1 MAVRRVEMHAGE
13 RRADGICHDIR
24 NRLSAAFITPID
36 QEDILHLAQLLDDV
50 TDALDEVALECY
62 MFRLAELPAGAPAFA
77 GLTRRCVG
85 KLCEAAIE
93 LRNFRSSGRLRAL
106 LAEVNTLEEQ
116 ADDAYATAIHD
127 LFAEDAAPRTLI
139 AGKAIFDCME
149 ACCDLCG
156 HAADVMD
163 QIIIKNTCSG
173 TTPIRPGRSVRPRSC
188 DICRRPQ
195 TGSAGAGGMIWIG
208 CSAPRDRVSCWH
220 GSS

>member
-1 MAVRRVEMHAGE
+1 MAKKTNEYFLLIEQQAAICVEAAALLENILTEYSAAGMAVRRVEMHAVE
-13 RRADGICHDIR
+13 RRADGVCHDIR

-77 GLTRRCVG
+77 GLTHRCVG

-139 AGKAIFDCME
+139 AGKAVFDCME

-163 QIIIKNTCSG
+163 QIIIKNT
-173 TTPIRPGRSVRPRSC
+173 
-188 DICRRPQ
+188 
-195 TGSAGAGGMIWIG
+195 
-208 CSAPRDRVSCWH
+208 
-220 GSS
+220 

>member
-1 MAVRRVEMHAGE
+1 MAKKTNEYFLLIEQQAAICVEAAALLENILTEYSAAGMAVRRVEMHSVE

-77 GLTRRCVG
+77 GLTHRCVG

-139 AGKAIFDCME
+139 AGKEIFDCME

-163 QIIIKNTCSG
+163 QIIIKNT
-173 TTPIRPGRSVRPRSC
+173 
-188 DICRRPQ
+188 
-195 TGSAGAGGMIWIG
+195 
-208 CSAPRDRVSCWH
+208 
-220 GSS
+220 

>member
-1 MAVRRVEMHAGE
+1 MAKKTNEYFLLIEQQAAICVEAAALLENILTEYSAAGMAVRRVEMHAVE

-156 HAADVMD
+156 HAADVME
-163 QIIIKNTCSG
+163 QIIIKNT
-173 TTPIRPGRSVRPRSC
+173 
-188 DICRRPQ
+188 
-195 TGSAGAGGMIWIG
+195 
-208 CSAPRDRVSCWH
+208 
-220 GSS
+220 

>member
-1 MAVRRVEMHAGE
+1 MRWSAICSALPNC
-13 RRADGICHDIR
+13 RRA
-24 NRLSAAFITPID
+24 L
-36 QEDILHLAQLLDDV
+36 
-50 TDALDEVALECY
+50 EVAAQ
-62 MFRLAELPAGAPAFA
+62 RLCGC
-77 GLTRRCVG
+77 RCVG

-163 QIIIKNTCSG
+163 QIIIKNT
-173 TTPIRPGRSVRPRSC
+173 
-188 DICRRPQ
+188 
-195 TGSAGAGGMIWIG
+195 
-208 CSAPRDRVSCWH
+208 
-220 GSS
+220 

>member
-1 MAVRRVEMHAGE
+1 MAKKTNEYFLLIEQQAAICVEAAALLENILTEYSAAGMAVRRVEMHAVE

-36 QEDILHLAQLLDDV
+36 QEDILRLAQLLDDV

-139 AGKAIFDCME
+139 AGKAVFDCME

-163 QIIIKNTCSG
+163 QIIIKNT
-173 TTPIRPGRSVRPRSC
+173 
-188 DICRRPQ
+188 
-195 TGSAGAGGMIWIG
+195 
-208 CSAPRDRVSCWH
+208 
-220 GSS
+220 

>member
-1 MAVRRVEMHAGE
+1 MAKKTNEYFLLIEQQAAICVEAAALLENILTEYSAAGMAVRRVEMHAVE

-77 GLTRRCVG
+77 GLTRRCVD

-163 QIIIKNTCSG
+163 QIIIKNT
-173 TTPIRPGRSVRPRSC
+173 
-188 DICRRPQ
+188 
-195 TGSAGAGGMIWIG
+195 
-208 CSAPRDRVSCWH
+208 
-220 GSS
+220 

>member
-1 MAVRRVEMHAGE
+1 MAKKTNEYFLLIEQQAAICVEAAALLENILTEYSAAGMAVRRVEMHAVE

-24 NRLSAAFITPID
+24 NLLSAAFITPID

-77 GLTRRCVG
+77 GLTHRCVG

-139 AGKAIFDCME
+139 AGKAVFDCME

-163 QIIIKNTCSG
+163 QIIIKNT
-173 TTPIRPGRSVRPRSC
+173 
-188 DICRRPQ
+188 
-195 TGSAGAGGMIWIG
+195 
-208 CSAPRDRVSCWH
+208 
-220 GSS
+220 

>member
-1 MAVRRVEMHAGE
+1 MAKKTNEYFLLIEQQAAICVEAAALLENILTEYSAAGMAVRRVEMHAVE

-50 TDALDEVALECY
+50 TNALDEVALECY

-163 QIIIKNTCSG
+163 QIIIKNT
-173 TTPIRPGRSVRPRSC
+173 
-188 DICRRPQ
+188 
-195 TGSAGAGGMIWIG
+195 
-208 CSAPRDRVSCWH
+208 
-220 GSS
+220 

>member
-1 MAVRRVEMHAGE
+1 MAKKTNEYFLLIEQQATICVEAAALLENILMEYSAAGMAVRRVEMHAVE

-116 ADDAYATAIHD
+116 ADDAYATEIHD
-127 LFAEDAAPRTLI
+127 LFGEDAAPRTLI

-163 QIIIKNTCSG
+163 QIIIKNT
-173 TTPIRPGRSVRPRSC
+173 
-188 DICRRPQ
+188 
-195 TGSAGAGGMIWIG
+195 
-208 CSAPRDRVSCWH
+208 
-220 GSS
+220 

>member
-1 MAVRRVEMHAGE
+1 MAKKTNEYFLLIEQQAAICVEAAALLENILTEYSAAGMAVRRVEMHAVE

-149 ACCDLCG
+149 ACFDLCG

-163 QIIIKNTCSG
+163 QIIIKNT
-173 TTPIRPGRSVRPRSC
+173 
-188 DICRRPQ
+188 
-195 TGSAGAGGMIWIG
+195 
-208 CSAPRDRVSCWH
+208 
-220 GSS
+220 

>member
-1 MAVRRVEMHAGE
+1 MAKKTNEYFLLIEQQAAICVEAAALLENILTEYSAAGMAVRRVEMHAVE

-85 KLCEAAIE
+85 RLCEAAIE

-139 AGKAIFDCME
+139 AGKALFDCME

-163 QIIIKNTCSG
+163 QIIIKNT
-173 TTPIRPGRSVRPRSC
+173 
-188 DICRRPQ
+188 
-195 TGSAGAGGMIWIG
+195 
-208 CSAPRDRVSCWH
+208 
-220 GSS
+220 

>member
-1 MAVRRVEMHAGE
+1 MAKKTNEYFLLIEQQAAICVEAAALLEKILTEYSAAGMAVRRVEMHAVE

-163 QIIIKNTCSG
+163 QIIIKNT
-173 TTPIRPGRSVRPRSC
+173 
-188 DICRRPQ
+188 
-195 TGSAGAGGMIWIG
+195 
-208 CSAPRDRVSCWH
+208 
-220 GSS
+220 

>member
-1 MAVRRVEMHAGE
+1 MAKKTNEYFLLIEQQAAICVEAAALLEDILTEYSAAGMAVRRVEMHAVE

-163 QIIIKNTCSG
+163 QIIIKNT
-173 TTPIRPGRSVRPRSC
+173 
-188 DICRRPQ
+188 
-195 TGSAGAGGMIWIG
+195 
-208 CSAPRDRVSCWH
+208 
-220 GSS
+220 

>member
-1 MAVRRVEMHAGE
+1 MAKKTNEYFLLIEQQAAICVEAAALLENILTEYSAAGMAVRRVEMHAVE

-163 QIIIKNTCSG
+163 QIIIKNT
-173 TTPIRPGRSVRPRSC
+173 
-188 DICRRPQ
+188 
-195 TGSAGAGGMIWIG
+195 
-208 CSAPRDRVSCWH
+208 
-220 GSS
+220 

>member
-1 MAVRRVEMHAGE
+1 MAKKTNEYFLLIEQQAAICVEAAALLENILTEYSAAGMAVRRVEMHAVE

-36 QEDILHLAQLLDDV
+36 QEDILRLAQLLDDV

-163 QIIIKNTCSG
+163 QIIIKNT
-173 TTPIRPGRSVRPRSC
+173 
-188 DICRRPQ
+188 
-195 TGSAGAGGMIWIG
+195 
-208 CSAPRDRVSCWH
+208 
-220 GSS
+220 

>member
-1 MAVRRVEMHAGE
+1 MAKKTNEYFLLIEQQAAICVEAAALLENILTEYSAAGMAVRRVEMHAVE

-36 QEDILHLAQLLDDV
+36 QEDILHLAQLLDVV

-62 MFRLAELPAGAPAFA
+62 MVRLAELPAGAPAFA

-163 QIIIKNTCSG
+163 QIIIKNT
-173 TTPIRPGRSVRPRSC
+173 
-188 DICRRPQ
+188 
-195 TGSAGAGGMIWIG
+195 
-208 CSAPRDRVSCWH
+208 
-220 GSS
+220 

>member
-1 MAVRRVEMHAGE
+1 MAKKTNEYFLLIEQQAAICVEAAALLENILTEYSAAGMAVRRVEMHAVE

-77 GLTRRCVG
+77 GLTRWCVG

-139 AGKAIFDCME
+139 AGKAVFDCME

-163 QIIIKNTCSG
+163 QIIIKNT
-173 TTPIRPGRSVRPRSC
+173 
-188 DICRRPQ
+188 
-195 TGSAGAGGMIWIG
+195 
-208 CSAPRDRVSCWH
+208 
-220 GSS
+220 

>member
-1 MAVRRVEMHAGE
+1 MAKKTNEYFLLIEQQAAICVEAAALLENILTEYSAAGMAVRCVEMHAVE

-163 QIIIKNTCSG
+163 QIIIKNT
-173 TTPIRPGRSVRPRSC
+173 
-188 DICRRPQ
+188 
-195 TGSAGAGGMIWIG
+195 
-208 CSAPRDRVSCWH
+208 
-220 GSS
+220 

>member
-1 MAVRRVEMHAGE
+1 MAKKTNEYFLLIEQQAAICVEAAALLENILTEYSAAGMAVRRVEMHAVE

-77 GLTRRCVG
+77 GLTHRCVG

-139 AGKAIFDCME
+139 ACKAIFDCME

-163 QIIIKNTCSG
+163 QIIIKNT
-173 TTPIRPGRSVRPRSC
+173 
-188 DICRRPQ
+188 
-195 TGSAGAGGMIWIG
+195 
-208 CSAPRDRVSCWH
+208 
-220 GSS
+220 

>member
-1 MAVRRVEMHAGE
+1 MAKKTNEYFLLIEQQAAICVEAAALLENILTEYSAAGMAVRRVEMHAVE

-156 HAADVMD
+156 LAADVMD
-163 QIIIKNTCSG
+163 QIIIKNT
-173 TTPIRPGRSVRPRSC
+173 
-188 DICRRPQ
+188 
-195 TGSAGAGGMIWIG
+195 
-208 CSAPRDRVSCWH
+208 
-220 GSS
+220 

>member
-1 MAVRRVEMHAGE
+1 MAKKTNEYFLLIEQQAAICVEAAALLENILTEYSAAGMAVRRVEMHAVE

-77 GLTRRCVG
+77 ELTRRCVG

-163 QIIIKNTCSG
+163 QIIIKNT
-173 TTPIRPGRSVRPRSC
+173 
-188 DICRRPQ
+188 
-195 TGSAGAGGMIWIG
+195 
-208 CSAPRDRVSCWH
+208 
-220 GSS
+220 

>member
-1 MAVRRVEMHAGE
+1 MAKKTNEYFLLFEQQAAICVEAAALLENILTEYSAAGMAVRRVEMHAVE

-163 QIIIKNTCSG
+163 QIIIKNT
-173 TTPIRPGRSVRPRSC
+173 
-188 DICRRPQ
+188 
-195 TGSAGAGGMIWIG
+195 
-208 CSAPRDRVSCWH
+208 
-220 GSS
+220 

>member
-1 MAVRRVEMHAGE
+1 MAKKTNEYFLLIEQQAAICVEAAALLENILTEFSAAGMAVRRVEMHAVE

-163 QIIIKNTCSG
+163 QIIIKNT
-173 TTPIRPGRSVRPRSC
+173 
-188 DICRRPQ
+188 
-195 TGSAGAGGMIWIG
+195 
-208 CSAPRDRVSCWH
+208 
-220 GSS
+220 

>member
-1 MAVRRVEMHAGE
+1 MAKKTNEYFLLIEQQAAICVEAAALLENILTEYSAAGMAVRRVEMHAVE

-62 MFRLAELPAGAPAFA
+62 MFHLAELPAGAPAFA

-163 QIIIKNTCSG
+163 QIIIKNT
-173 TTPIRPGRSVRPRSC
+173 
-188 DICRRPQ
+188 
-195 TGSAGAGGMIWIG
+195 
-208 CSAPRDRVSCWH
+208 
-220 GSS
+220 

>member
-1 MAVRRVEMHAGE
+1 MAKKTNEYFLLIEQQAAICVEAAALLENILTEYSAAGMAVRRVEMHAVE

-36 QEDILHLAQLLDDV
+36 QEDMLHLAQLLDDV

-93 LRNFRSSGRLRAL
+93 LRNFRSSGCLRAL

-163 QIIIKNTCSG
+163 QIIIKNT
-173 TTPIRPGRSVRPRSC
+173 
-188 DICRRPQ
+188 
-195 TGSAGAGGMIWIG
+195 
-208 CSAPRDRVSCWH
+208 
-220 GSS
+220 

>member
-1 MAVRRVEMHAGE
+1 MAKKTNEYFLLIEQQAAICVEAAALLENILTEYSAAGMAVRRVEMHAVE

-93 LRNFRSSGRLRAL
+93 LRNFRSSGRLREL

-163 QIIIKNTCSG
+163 QIIIKNT
-173 TTPIRPGRSVRPRSC
+173 
-188 DICRRPQ
+188 
-195 TGSAGAGGMIWIG
+195 
-208 CSAPRDRVSCWH
+208 
-220 GSS
+220 

>member
-1 MAVRRVEMHAGE
+1 MAKKTNEYFLLIEQQAAICVEAAALLENILTEYSAAGMAVRRVEMHAVE

-77 GLTRRCVG
+77 GLTHRCVG

-139 AGKAIFDCME
+139 AGKAIIDCME

-163 QIIIKNTCSG
+163 QIIIKNT
-173 TTPIRPGRSVRPRSC
+173 
-188 DICRRPQ
+188 
-195 TGSAGAGGMIWIG
+195 
-208 CSAPRDRVSCWH
+208 
-220 GSS
+220 

>member
-1 MAVRRVEMHAGE
+1 MAKKTNEYFLLIEQQAAICVEAAALLENILTEYSAAGMAVRRVEMHAVE

-62 MFRLAELPAGAPAFA
+62 MFRLAELPVGAPAFA
-77 GLTRRCVG
+77 GLTHRCVG

-163 QIIIKNTCSG
+163 QIIIKNT
-173 TTPIRPGRSVRPRSC
+173 
-188 DICRRPQ
+188 
-195 TGSAGAGGMIWIG
+195 
-208 CSAPRDRVSCWH
+208 
-220 GSS
+220 

>member
-1 MAVRRVEMHAGE
+1 MAKKTNEYFLLIEQQAAICVEAAALLENILTEYSAAGMAVRRVEMHAVE

-106 LAEVNTLEEQ
+106 LTEVNTLEEQ

-163 QIIIKNTCSG
+163 QIIIKNT
-173 TTPIRPGRSVRPRSC
+173 
-188 DICRRPQ
+188 
-195 TGSAGAGGMIWIG
+195 
-208 CSAPRDRVSCWH
+208 
-220 GSS
+220 

>member
-1 MAVRRVEMHAGE
+1 MAKKTNEYFLLIEQQAAICVEAAALLENILTEYSAAGMAVRRVEMHAVE
-13 RRADGICHDIR
+13 RRADGICHGIR

-36 QEDILHLAQLLDDV
+36 QEDILHLALLLDDV

-163 QIIIKNTCSG
+163 QIIIKNT
-173 TTPIRPGRSVRPRSC
+173 
-188 DICRRPQ
+188 
-195 TGSAGAGGMIWIG
+195 
-208 CSAPRDRVSCWH
+208 
-220 GSS
+220 

>member
-1 MAVRRVEMHAGE
+1 MAKKTNEYFLLIEQQAAICVEAAALLESILTEYSAAGMAVRRVEMHAVE

-77 GLTRRCVG
+77 GLTHRCVG

-163 QIIIKNTCSG
+163 QIIIKNT
-173 TTPIRPGRSVRPRSC
+173 
-188 DICRRPQ
+188 
-195 TGSAGAGGMIWIG
+195 
-208 CSAPRDRVSCWH
+208 
-220 GSS
+220 

>member
-1 MAVRRVEMHAGE
+1 MAKKTNEYFLLIEQQAAICVEAAALLENILTEYSAAGMAVRRVEMHAVE

-77 GLTRRCVG
+77 GLTHRCVG

-139 AGKAIFDCME
+139 AGKEIFDCME

-163 QIIIKNTCSG
+163 QIIIKNT
-173 TTPIRPGRSVRPRSC
+173 
-188 DICRRPQ
+188 
-195 TGSAGAGGMIWIG
+195 
-208 CSAPRDRVSCWH
+208 
-220 GSS
+220 

>member
-1 MAVRRVEMHAGE
+1 MAKKTNEYFLLIEQQAAICVEAAALLENILTEYSAAGMAVRRVEMHAVE

-77 GLTRRCVG
+77 GLARRCVG

-93 LRNFRSSGRLRAL
+93 LRNFRSSGRLRTL
-106 LAEVNTLEEQ
+106 LAEVNRLEEQ

-139 AGKAIFDCME
+139 AGKAVFDCME

-163 QIIIKNTCSG
+163 QIIIKNT
-173 TTPIRPGRSVRPRSC
+173 
-188 DICRRPQ
+188 
-195 TGSAGAGGMIWIG
+195 
-208 CSAPRDRVSCWH
+208 
-220 GSS
+220 

>member
-1 MAVRRVEMHAGE
+1 MAKKTNEYFLLIEQQAAICVEAAALLENILTEYSAAGMAVRRVEMHAME

-163 QIIIKNTCSG
+163 QIIIKNT
-173 TTPIRPGRSVRPRSC
+173 
-188 DICRRPQ
+188 
-195 TGSAGAGGMIWIG
+195 
-208 CSAPRDRVSCWH
+208 
-220 GSS
+220 

>member
-1 MAVRRVEMHAGE
+1 MAKKTNEYFLLIEQQAAICVEAALLENILTEYSAAGMAVRRVEMHAVE

-85 KLCEAAIE
+85 RLCEAAIE

-163 QIIIKNTCSG
+163 QIIIKNT
-173 TTPIRPGRSVRPRSC
+173 
-188 DICRRPQ
+188 
-195 TGSAGAGGMIWIG
+195 
-208 CSAPRDRVSCWH
+208 
-220 GSS
+220 

>member
-1 MAVRRVEMHAGE
+1 MAKKTNEYFLLIEQQAAICVEAAALLENILTEYSAAGMAVRRVEMHAVE

-50 TDALDEVALECY
+50 TDALDEV
-62 MFRLAELPAGAPAFA
+62 
-77 GLTRRCVG
+77 GLTHRCVG

-163 QIIIKNTCSG
+163 QIIIKNT
-173 TTPIRPGRSVRPRSC
+173 
-188 DICRRPQ
+188 
-195 TGSAGAGGMIWIG
+195 
-208 CSAPRDRVSCWH
+208 
-220 GSS
+220 

>member
-1 MAVRRVEMHAGE
+1 MAKKTNEYFLLIEQQAAICVEAAALLENILTEYSAAGMAVRRVEMHAVE
-13 RRADGICHDIR
+13 RRADGICHGIR

-163 QIIIKNTCSG
+163 QIIIKNT
-173 TTPIRPGRSVRPRSC
+173 
-188 DICRRPQ
+188 
-195 TGSAGAGGMIWIG
+195 
-208 CSAPRDRVSCWH
+208 
-220 GSS
+220 

>member
-1 MAVRRVEMHAGE
+1 MAKKTNEYFLLIEQQAAICVEAAALLENILTEYSAAGMAVRRVEMHAVE
-13 RRADGICHDIR
+13 RRADGVCHDIR

-163 QIIIKNTCSG
+163 QIIIKNT
-173 TTPIRPGRSVRPRSC
+173 
-188 DICRRPQ
+188 
-195 TGSAGAGGMIWIG
+195 
-208 CSAPRDRVSCWH
+208 
-220 GSS
+220 

>member
-1 MAVRRVEMHAGE
+1 MAKKTNEYFLLIEQQAAICVEAAALLENILTEYSAAGMAVRRVEMHAVE

-85 KLCEAAIE
+85 NLCEAAIE

-163 QIIIKNTCSG
+163 QIIIKNT
-173 TTPIRPGRSVRPRSC
+173 
-188 DICRRPQ
+188 
-195 TGSAGAGGMIWIG
+195 
-208 CSAPRDRVSCWH
+208 
-220 GSS
+220 